1 MIRIPRWFALALVLC
16 ACSTSSETTTTTVA
30 SEAAAPAVVVGALE
44 YRFVPEILS
53 IDLPAVVEL
62 RNDGGL
68 EHSWTVLAEPVNE
81 ETEIGSATVLAEAR
95 VDVGQSA
102 SVDISDLEP
111 GTYQVVC
118 AIPSHFS
125 LGMVGELRVR
135 GG

>member
-1 MIRIPRWFALALVLC
+1 MPRWLALAVVVC
-16 ACSTSSETTTTTVA
+16 ACSTSSETTTTAT
-30 SEAAAPAVVVGALE
+30 SKAAAPTVVVGALE

-95 VDVGQSA
+95 VEVGQLA
-102 SVDISDLEP
+102 SVDISGLEP

-118 AIPSHFS
+118 AIPGHFS
-125 LGMVGELRVR
+125 LGMMGELRVS
-135 GG
+135 G